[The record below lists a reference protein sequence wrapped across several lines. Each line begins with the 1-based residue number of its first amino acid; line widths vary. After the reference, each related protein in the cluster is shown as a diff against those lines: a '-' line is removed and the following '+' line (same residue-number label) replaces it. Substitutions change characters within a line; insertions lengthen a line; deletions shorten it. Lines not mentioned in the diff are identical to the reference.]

1 MPAAILLEVC
11 ANSSRARTV
20 PVARC
25 AMGSIAF
32 PVVLADANR
41 LSPRMSGLDQD
52 EIASLW
58 PVVLPDVL
66 NPDRLMPQL
75 GNPVRLTS
83 GPTKPLSTP
92 MVQCWQSRTAIRR
105 VSPHHRSPRGAFAID
120 NLRRFLRLALLPV

>member
-1 MPAAILLEVC
+1 MPATILPEVC
-11 ANSSRARTV
+11 ANSSSARTV

-25 AMGSIAF
+25 ATGSIAF

-41 LSPRMSGLDQD
+41 LSPRMSGFDQD

-83 GPTKPLSTP
+83 GPTKPPTTP
-92 MVQCWQSRTAIRR
+92 IVQCWQSGTAIA
-105 VSPHHRSPRGAFAID
+105 VPT
-120 NLRRFLRLALLPV
+120 